1 MRKPS
6 PLPVIQKGPAPPVPM
21 HTLKTLKSFL
31 LPKLKRVSE
40 FLAAQ
45 GITMA
50 GNLLY
55 GLLCVRWLPIAGYAK
70 FVVVFGVFG
79 SVGLLLNAGIS
90 NTLVPLVGEQIDDK
104 QLIADYVAS
113 LRTVALWLFALVA
126 PALILVFP
134 FLVHRQQWSWQVVIA
149 MEALILVAAW
159 FARINSAYG
168 AVLLIRRYRK
178 PWYRAQMISSLATLA
193 LLLVFAACGRLN
205 EWVAILLNIAGIVYV
220 GASYYFR
227 ARKLLGV
234 TGISSPE
241 KRKAIIHL
249 AMPNAPSTIYYA
261 VQAQVSL
268 MLITYFGHAA
278 GVASVGALTRL
289 AQIFTIFG
297 QMNPVLIEPYF
308 AKLARAR
315 LKRNYVGTILAVSSL
330 CMCLIALAYFF
341 PELFLWVLGPKYAAL
356 RFEVFL
362 VIASASI
369 SYVNGVMWI
378 IHSARR
384 FVYWWNNLLTI
395 VVTLFVQALYLWKF
409 DLSTVRAVLFFNMS
423 TSSSFFFIC
432 IFCGIYGFTR
442 GPRQL
447 HKM

>member
-1 MRKPS
+1 MNR
-6 PLPVIQKGPAPPVPM
+6 LQAY
-21 HTLKTLKSFL
+21 KSFL
-31 LPKLKRVSE
+31 VPKLKRVSE
-40 FLAAQ
+40 FLSVQ

-70 FVVVFGVFG
+70 FVVVFGLLG

-90 NTLVPLVGEQIDDK
+90 NTLAPLVGEQVDDK

-126 PALILVFP
+126 PAMIVVFP
-134 FLVHRQQWSWQVVIA
+134 FLVRRQQWGWQVVIA
-149 MEALILVAAW
+149 MEAMILVAAW
-159 FARINSAYG
+159 FARIGSAYG
-168 AVLLIRRYRK
+168 AVLLLRRDRK
-178 PWYRAQMISSLATLA
+178 PWYRAQMISSLGTLA
-193 LLLVFAACGRLN
+193 LLLGFQACGRLN

-220 GASYYFR
+220 GASYYLR
-227 ARKLLGV
+227 SRKLLGV
-234 TGISSPE
+234 TGHSSPE

-261 VQAQVSL
+261 LQAQISL

-278 GVASVGALTRL
+278 GVAGVGALTRL
-289 AQIFTIFG
+289 TQIFTVFG

-308 AKLARAR
+308 AKLSRAR
-315 LKRNYVGTILAVSSL
+315 LKRQYIGTIVAVSGFCL
-330 CMCLIALAYFF
+330 CLILLAHTF
-341 PELFLWVLGPKYAAL
+341 PELFLWVLGPKYATL

-362 VIASASI
+362 VITSGSI
-369 SYVNGVMWI
+369 SYVNGVMWV

-384 FVYWWNNLLTI
+384 FVYWWNNLLT
-395 VVTLFVQALYLWKF
+395 VAVTISVQALYLWKF
-409 DLSTVRAVLFFNMS
+409 DLSTVRAVLYFNMS
-423 TSSSFFFIC
+423 TATTFFFIC

>member
-1 MRKPS
+1 MNR
-6 PLPVIQKGPAPPVPM
+6 LQAY
-21 HTLKTLKSFL
+21 KSFL
-31 LPKLKRVSE
+31 VPKLKRVSE
-40 FLAAQ
+40 YLSAQ
-45 GITMA
+45 GVTMA

-70 FVVVFGVFG
+70 FVVIFGVFA
-79 SVGLLLNAGIS
+79 SVGLLLNVGIS
-90 NTLVPLVGEQIDDK
+90 NTLVPLVGEKVDDK

-113 LRTVALWLFALVA
+113 LRTIAQWLFAIVA
-126 PALILVFP
+126 PALIIIFP
-134 FLVHRQQWSWQVVIA
+134 FLVRRQQWSWQVVVA

-159 FARINSAYG
+159 FARIGSAYG
-168 AVLLIRRYRK
+168 AVLLMRRDRK
-178 PWYRAQMISSLATLA
+178 PWYRAQMISSLGTLA
-193 LLLVFAACGRLN
+193 LLLIIAACGWLN
-205 EWVAILLNIAGIVYV
+205 EWVAILLNIAGIIYV
-220 GASYYFR
+220 GASYYLR
-227 ARKLLGV
+227 SRILLGV
-234 TGISSPE
+234 TGHSSPE

-261 VQAQVSL
+261 LQAQISL

-289 AQIFTIFG
+289 TQIFTIFG

-308 AKLARAR
+308 AKLSGAR
-315 LKRNYVGTILAVSSL
+315 LKSHYVGAILAVSSMCL
-330 CMCLIALAYFF
+330 CLIALAHSF
-341 PELFLWVLGPKYAAL
+341 PEVFLWVLGPKYATL

-362 VIASASI
+362 VITSGSI

-384 FVYWWNNLLTI
+384 FVYWWNNLLTVI
-395 VVTLFVQALYLWKF
+395 VTISVQALYLWNF
-409 DLSTVRAVLFFNMS
+409 DLSTVRAVLLFNMS
-423 TSSSFFFIC
+423 TAAAFFFIC